1 MAIYVIGDIHGCIET
16 LVSLVDHLDIKKD
29 DELWFCGDLVNRGP
43 SPTHCIRFIKSLKIK
58 TVCVLGN
65 HDLYLLRLMGENSK
79 NSSDL
84 GIKALLEAPDK
95 NELIDWLRHRPLAH
109 VSGNYILV
117 HAGIYPTWDTDTIK
131 KLSREIEQ
139 ELQCDNWRKFISNL
153 WGNCPNAWH
162 SELKG
167 EDRKR
172 AIINIFTRM
181 RYLKPSGD
189 LDFSVKDGPTSQNPH
204 LIPWFNFKGALK
216 RKERILFGH
225 WSSLG
230 LIIRK
235 EFVSLDTG
243 CGRGE
248 LLTAIRLGDNRVF
261 STQVIDDMLPT
272 SYV

>member
-1 MAIYVIGDIHGCIET
+1 M
-16 LVSLVDHLDIKKD
+16 
-29 DELWFCGDLVNRGP
+29 
-43 SPTHCIRFIKSLKIK
+43 
-58 TVCVLGN
+58 
-65 HDLYLLRLMGENSK
+65 
-79 NSSDL
+79 
-84 GIKALLEAPDK
+84 
-95 NELIDWLRHRPLAH
+95 
-109 VSGNYILV
+109 

-139 ELQCDNWRKFISNL
+139 ELQCDNWKKFISNL
-153 WGNCPNAWH
+153 WGNCPKVWH
-162 SELKG
+162 SDLKG
-167 EDRKR
+167 EDRNR

-189 LDFSVKDGPTSQNPH
+189 LDFSVKDAPSSKNSG
-204 LIPWFNFKGALK
+204 LIPWFNFEGELN

-248 LLTAIRLGDNRVF
+248 LLTAIRLGDNRIYT
-261 STQVIDDMLPT
+261 SQVIDDITPA
-272 SYV
+272 S